1 MEDMKVK
8 VDVEDPTKIDIAKGI
23 GAIGGVSILTGLCY
37 MGGQMLAVA
46 IRDKIKERRERRAE
60 RRRARREKKNLEA
73 EKERLKGL
81 FEASGAETKLE
92 IISSKLKSEK
102 LEE

>member
-46 IRDKIKERRERRAE
+46 IRDKIKERKERRAE
-60 RRRARREKKNLEA
+60 RRRARREKANLEA
-73 EKERLKGL
+73 EKERLENEQK
-81 FEASGAETKLE
+81 
-92 IISSKLKSEK
+92 SKESSEK
-102 LEE
+102 EE

>member
-8 VDVEDPTKIDIAKGI
+8 VNVEDPTKIEIAKGM
-23 GAIGGVSILTGLCY
+23 GAICGVSILTGACY

-46 IRDKIKERRERRAE
+46 IRNKIKERKERLAE

-73 EKERLKGL
+73 EKERLENEQK
-81 FEASGAETKLE
+81 
-92 IISSKLKSEK
+92 SKESSEK
-102 LEE
+102 EE